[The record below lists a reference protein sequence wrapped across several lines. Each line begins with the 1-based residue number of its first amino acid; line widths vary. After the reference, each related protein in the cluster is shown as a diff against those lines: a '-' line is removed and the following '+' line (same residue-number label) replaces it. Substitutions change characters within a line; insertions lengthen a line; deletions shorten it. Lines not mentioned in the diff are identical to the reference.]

1 MAIVVSLEEFTPLAR
16 YDGTPFTQARIE
28 EAAVAAGPFT
38 LLETV
43 VLNPVDAD
51 PSKPMSRS
59 FTTNLAT
66 LVDGWYQVTFV
77 DANADQVTVG
87 PVHNVAEEP
96 SYLPVVS
103 DIGAL
108 LRARTKDSFGN
119 ELGTFTDDTRP
130 TDEQVLRLIK
140 LAEGDVAVQLP
151 DDLPEEYYQELHAL
165 IALKAAMLVELT
177 HFPEQVRTGRSAYA
191 EYERMFD
198 NQMES
203 LKEELIV
210 DPPPDTTGATPNQT
224 FLSFPNYP
232 TAGWTRW

>member
-1 MAIVVSLEEFTPLAR
+1 MSIVVSLEEFTPLAR
-16 YDGTPFTQARIE
+16 YDGQPFTQARIE
-28 EAAVAAGPFT
+28 EAATAAGPFT
-38 LLETV
+38 LLETFA
-43 VLNPVDAD
+43 LAPLDAD
-51 PSKPMSRS
+51 PSRPAARS
-59 FTTNLAT
+59 FTTNLGT
-66 LVDGWYQVTFV
+66 LESGWYQVTFV
-77 DANADQVTVG
+77 DPNGDKVTVG
-87 PVHNVAEEP
+87 PVHNINIEP
-96 SYLPVVS
+96 AYLPVVS

-108 LRARTKDSFGN
+108 LRARTKNQYGD

-130 TDEQVLRLIK
+130 TDEQVIRLIK

-165 IALKAAMLVELT
+165 ISLKAAMLVELT

-203 LKEELIV
+203 LKLELVEEPVPV
-210 DPPPDTTGATPNQT
+210 DGATQNQT